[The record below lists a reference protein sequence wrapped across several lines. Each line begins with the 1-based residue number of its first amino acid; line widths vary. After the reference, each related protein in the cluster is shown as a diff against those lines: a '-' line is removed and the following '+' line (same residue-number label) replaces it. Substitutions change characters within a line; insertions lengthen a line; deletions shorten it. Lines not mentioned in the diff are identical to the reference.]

1 MVSSSDAKSK
11 AERRKS
17 DNIHEGQVRRSISV
31 RLIRH
36 GESANNQVYRDARR
50 IYNGG
55 TPNFDQEGWLNYVDD
70 RRSADPG
77 LSDVGKIQAKKLAQ
91 YLEPHL
97 SNQASRPVR
106 FVVSP
111 MRRTI
116 ETILPTLE
124 ALNGNDTGGS
134 NGSEACKL
142 LINGIY
148 HESEG
153 CHTREEVEPGMNA
166 SEINASHLHPA
177 GVNNASFE
185 AFENGEEN
193 GWWSHANGPE
203 TRPQSEDRAAKFYVW
218 MMEYLDQQLS
228 EVEEQEVHDIFD
240 AGVTLP
246 GEENEQSHDHFEPR
260 TRTRRTAIFIGH
272 GDFMSLVLKRIVA
285 GFGHAIEKESVPHR
299 SAFVHVNTGIT
310 DLEYFGHGRFLVMS
324 QNHMPHLAGPDSCYI
339 TGGSL
344 KDGWSYVM
352 PRDGCLDSEVTVAFS
367 DEVLPHVQ
375 EQTEALRSLYLSKKG
390 PAESGDGEA
399 NDNEEKTGN
408 ELTIVVKRGLQ
419 VVGCASLNEK
429 TGRLSDVVVR
439 PSARRSQVGESLIEA
454 VKNHARQ
461 SNMDM
466 IVTQPHTSDGKEF
479 FEKMGFS
486 AVDGSEN
493 ERGSDG
499 AYSSQIFRMECKL

>member
-1 MVSSSDAKSK
+1 
-11 AERRKS
+11 
-17 DNIHEGQVRRSISV
+17 
-31 RLIRH
+31 
-36 GESANNQVYRDARR
+36 
-50 IYNGG
+50 
-55 TPNFDQEGWLNYVDD
+55 
-70 RRSADPG
+70 
-77 LSDVGKIQAKKLAQ
+77 
-91 YLEPHL
+91 
-97 SNQASRPVR
+97 
-106 FVVSP
+106 
-111 MRRTI
+111 
-116 ETILPTLE
+116 
-124 ALNGNDTGGS
+124 
-134 NGSEACKL
+134 
-142 LINGIY
+142 
-148 HESEG
+148 
-153 CHTREEVEPGMNA
+153 
-166 SEINASHLHPA
+166 
-177 GVNNASFE
+177 
-185 AFENGEEN
+185 
-193 GWWSHANGPE
+193 
-203 TRPQSEDRAAKFYVW
+203 
-218 MMEYLDQQLS
+218 MEYLDQQLS

-439 PSARRSQVGESLIEA
+439 PSARRSQVGENHRITRISGQPEWNNFFRRRRLLG
-454 VKNHARQ
+454 VKVSWADAPPRFSPGKQ
-461 SNMDM
+461 S
-466 IVTQPHTSDGKEF
+466 VLY
-479 FEKMGFS
+479 FS
-486 AVDGSEN
+486 AAQN
-493 ERGSDG
+493 NRL
-499 AYSSQIFRMECKL
+499 ALIFARKLSHEKNSIQTWSLETVYLSII